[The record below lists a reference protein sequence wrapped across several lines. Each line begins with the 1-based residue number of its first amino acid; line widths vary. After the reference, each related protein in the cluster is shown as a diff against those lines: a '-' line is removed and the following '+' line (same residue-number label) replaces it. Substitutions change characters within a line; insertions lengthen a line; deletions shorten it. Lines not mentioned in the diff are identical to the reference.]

1 MTLSN
6 RVVLALAFF
15 GSFFV
20 VGASYWP
27 IPYAQISLPNAVWGL
42 PLVVVAALAA
52 LPSVLS
58 SARFWPSALIVGASV
73 PAAVLARVIY
83 DTSSNPNSHNLWP
96 FEIIL
101 ATGPGLLA
109 GVSGALVGGFLGN
122 RKRYR

>member
-83 DTSSNPNSHNLWP
+83 DTSSNPSSHNLWP
-96 FEIIL
+96 LEIIL

-109 GVSGALVGGFLGN
+109 GVAGALVGGFLGS

>member
-20 VGASYWP
+20 VGAFYWP

-52 LPSVLS
+52 LPRVLS
-58 SARFWPSALIVGASV
+58 STRFWPSALIVGASV

-83 DTSSNPNSHNLWP
+83 DTSSNPSSHNLWP
-96 FEIIL
+96 FEMIL

-109 GVSGALVGGFLGN
+109 GVSGALVGGFLGS